1 MNFWKRLRLI
11 GSLIV
16 LCIAVLAIVLAVL
29 RAPSAED
36 DTPSARPRPAMQQ
49 RPGTQGL

>member
-16 LCIAVLAIVLAVL
+16 LGIAVLTVLVAVL
-29 RAPSAED
+29 NAPHTDD
-36 DTPSARPRPAMQQ
+36 DTPSAGPRPALKSQS
-49 RPGTQGL
+49 GTTGL